1 LGSRQVEHSRKLIA
15 FSLFLVLIGL
25 LVDKG
30 PFAQHNA
37 ASVFSDAAFLGEK
50 TRYLNQAEIMI
61 PRSTPAALLSAL
73 KDFFKD
79 NPDWD

>member
-1 LGSRQVEHSRKLIA
+1 MRIFGDS
-15 FSLFLVLIGL
+15 
-25 LVDKG
+25 VDKG

-37 ASVFSDAAFLGEK
+37 APVFSDAAFLSEK
-50 TRYLNQAEIMI
+50 TRHLNSAANMI

-73 KDFFKD
+73 RDFFKD